1 MSIKIYHIVH
11 IDKLQSIINSG
22 MIYSDAQ
29 VIAQNLEGTTIGM
42 SKIKQRR
49 LKLSLSS
56 YPKLHVGECV
66 PFYFCPR
73 SIMLYII
80 HKGNHQD
87 INYRDGQ
94 DYIIH
99 LEADLFKSID
109 WAEHTGRRWVITY
122 SNAGSYYF
130 NDSNRIE
137 DINNLNWKAINSY
150 YWSESQVKEAKQA
163 EFLCENSFDWGL
175 IDRIG
180 VNSEDTFHKVNHVLQ
195 SSYHK
200 PIVEIRNNWYY

>member
-109 WAEHTGRRWVITY
+109 WANNTNKKWVFTDR
-122 SNAGSYYF
+122 NAGSSYF
-130 NDSNRIE
+130 NDF
-137 DINNLNWKAINSY
+137 NNIKDLNKLNWDAIYSND
-150 YWSESQVKEAKQA
+150 WREPQIKEAKQA
-163 EFLCENSFDWGL
+163 EFLCEDSFDWGL

-180 VNSEDTFHKVNHVLQ
+180 VNSEDILHKVKTCFTIKL
-195 SSYHK
+195 
-200 PIVEIRNNWYY
+200 P